1 MGLEWYMIPDEFTQA
16 RMKPEWIRLSLY
28 GTYSQQA
35 GRVNLRLQKSHIN
48 SILLIVLFS
57 YIGP

>member
-28 GTYSQQA
+28 GTYKT
-35 GRVNLRLQKSHIN
+35 NK
-48 SILLIVLFS
+48 LIHLMCIFLGNQEDIVIEFRDR
-57 YIGP
+57 